1 MRISDWSS
9 DVCSSDLSAARAIA
23 EVRDAFGGLDTIFL
37 NAGIAKFAPLADVT
51 EAFFD
56 EQFTINVKNVLFT
69 IQHASPLLADGG
81 SIVIN
86 TSVNANMGMAGTLVY
101 AASKAA
107 VGSVVRVDRKSGGKG
122 KSGAGRISHGGSR
135 TI

>member
-1 MRISDWSS
+1 MAGGGRVAITGQERGGVEAAEAELGDTAVSIHADA
-9 DVCSSDLSAARAIA
+9 LEIGSAARAIA

-69 IQHASPLLADGG
+69 IQHASPLLADR
-81 SIVIN
+81 SEERR
-86 TSVNANMGMAGTLVY
+86 
-101 AASKAA
+101 
-107 VGSVVRVDRKSGGKG
+107 VGKECVSTCR
-122 KSGAGRISHGGSR
+122 SR
-135 TI
+135 WSP